1 MDAAKKSFE
10 LQAQVRQ
17 NAEVVKNALN
27 DLYNWEKEIKD
38 KEKEIQSQTEN
49 NKELEKTVSYRN
61 RLPFN
66 L

>member
-49 NKELEKTVSYRN
+49 NKELEKTVS
-61 RLPFN
+61 
-66 L
+66 